1 MNIIKKIFSKSR
13 SLNLE
18 DGIFFDKIQT
28 ILGFPPKNLDH
39 YRKAFT
45 HRSTSKITPEGNPI
59 NYERLEFL
67 GDAMLSS
74 VIAAHLFNKAPQ
86 GDEGYLTKMRS
97 KIVSREHLN
106 ELGKDLNLIQFIE
119 SKVPVQHFGENVH
132 GNIFESLIGAIY
144 LDRGYIYCEK
154 FIQKRVVTPFVDISR
169 LEGKV
174 ISYKSLVIEW
184 CQKEKKIFHYDIY
197 EDNGIDGT
205 RYFGVKLSIDGK
217 VIAKARATSKKKAE
231 EKASQRTYFALQEKM
246 DKK

>member
-1 MNIIKKIFSKSR
+1 
-13 SLNLE
+13 
-18 DGIFFDKIQT
+18 
-28 ILGFPPKNLDH
+28 
-39 YRKAFT
+39 
-45 HRSTSKITPEGNPI
+45 
-59 NYERLEFL
+59 
-67 GDAMLSS
+67 MLSS
-74 VIAAHLFNKAPQ
+74 VIAAHLFNQAPQ

-106 ELGKDLNLIQFIE
+106 ELGKDLNLIRFIE
-119 SKVPVQHFGENVH
+119 SKVPVQHFGENIH

-144 LDRGYIYCEK
+144 LDRGYEYCEK
-154 FIQKRVVTPFVDISR
+154 FIQKRVIVPYVDISR

-184 CQKEKKIFHYDIY
+184 CQKEKKIFYYDIY
-197 EDNGIDGT
+197 EDDGIDGT
-205 RYFGVKLSIDGK
+205 RFFGVKLSIDGK